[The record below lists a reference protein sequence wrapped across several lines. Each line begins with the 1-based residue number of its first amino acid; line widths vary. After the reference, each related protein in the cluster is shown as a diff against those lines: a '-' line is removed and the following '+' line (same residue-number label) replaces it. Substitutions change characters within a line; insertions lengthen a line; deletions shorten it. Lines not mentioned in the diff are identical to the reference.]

1 MARWS
6 SQLNILTPHQPF
18 WWWPPVDVWKL
29 GSGSASAW
37 QTFILRVGI
46 PPGRLKPSWW
56 VCSHFSSQM
65 RKATDLSEALKSN
78 VSFWPRRV
86 GKQTRSLRFS
96 NLFFLIFSV
105 RRRLLQRTCQLCHMS
120 HQTPRK
126 DSKKDWPWRRWRHAR
141 NAPAVNSN
149 AGFVVTSRMS
159 LWSNPADVAD
169 PWVVSMPVVLRS
181 GYEATGERPG
191 MMLLHVVLYA
201 TSPTKALA
209 RSVHTWNI
217 LKHGTFKALSTPLF
231 LVSSK

>member
-1 MARWS
+1 MLHALPEDTPYNKGCYHGKVIFPA
-6 SQLNILTPHQPF
+6 QYPHAPPAILMMTP
-18 WWWPPVDVWKL
+18 
-29 GSGSASAW
+29 S
-37 QTFILRVGI
+37 
-46 PPGRLKPSWW
+46 GRLETGKRLCLSMTDFHPESWNPAW
-56 VCSHFSSQM
+56 SVETILVGLLSFSSQM

-149 AGFVVTSRMS
+149 AGFVVTSPMS
-159 LWSNPADVAD
+159 L
-169 PWVVSMPVVLRS
+169 
-181 GYEATGERPG
+181 
-191 MMLLHVVLYA
+191 
-201 TSPTKALA
+201 
-209 RSVHTWNI
+209 
-217 LKHGTFKALSTPLF
+217 
-231 LVSSK
+231 